1 MSTSLV
7 TDPIPDGDRTT
18 FGAVSRLNHWAVA
31 LVMLAALAAG
41 LGVEYVPLADEARGW
56 LMGWHKAIGV
66 IVLALG
72 LWRLGWRLRRGFPA
86 PAAPSSRRQETT
98 ARVLHWTLLATTV
111 VMPLSGIAMT
121 IFDGRAIDLVGS
133 LAIPPATEIPW
144 LAESA
149 EAVHVLGGTLLVG
162 LIGLHVAAALKHH
175 FIDRDATLV
184 RMVSGRHPAARRP
197 PIAAPR

>member
-7 TDPIPDGDRTT
+7 AVRTPDENRNTY
-18 FGAVSRLNHWAVA
+18 GAVSRLNHWAVA

-41 LGVEYVPLADEARGW
+41 LGVEYLPLADASRGW

-66 IVLALG
+66 VVLALG
-72 LWRLGWRLRRGFPA
+72 LWRLTWRLRRGFPA
-86 PAAPSSRRQETT
+86 PAAPAPRLRE
-98 ARVLHWTLLATTV
+98 AAAHALHWTLLATTV
-111 VMPLSGIAMT
+111 LMPLSGIVMT
-121 IFDGRAIDLVGS
+121 VFDGRAIELVGS
-133 LAIPPATEIPW
+133 LAIPPATQIPW